1 MTAEMASWSA
11 DSMGQPSFNPGR
23 LTLARERNGLTK
35 QGLATLCGVSR
46 RTVTAWE
53 AGEVDAPPIEN
64 IAQVLNFPT
73 SFFCADDPLLI
84 AREGVSFRALS
95 SMTARQVSRVLAA
108 SALAAELSSWM
119 DERYSTPGLDLPDLS
134 ESQDNSA
141 SEHPENQEGLLP
153 AVVAESARSIWSI
166 HQQPVK
172 ALLPFLE
179 KKGVRIFSLPVAD
192 REVDAFSFWQEDRPF
207 ILLNTGK
214 TAERIRFDLAHEL
227 GHLLMHRGINTQR
240 NRAFEQQAQ
249 DFASSFLIPADAL
262 YAQVIGQLR
271 LEDVFQ
277 LKRYWKV
284 SAVAMVH
291 RLWELSIISEWHYRT
306 WMIDLSQR
314 GYRSAEPDGIHP
326 ESSRL
331 FKQLFQLTREDGWSS
346 RRIASEL
353 SIPEDELDSM
363 VFGLAIAP
371 APSNVTSTGASVPR
385 YGLRLVE

>member
-1 MTAEMASWSA
+1 M
-11 DSMGQPSFNPGR
+11 
-23 LTLARERNGLTK
+23 
-35 QGLATLCGVSR
+35 
-46 RTVTAWE
+46 
-53 AGEVDAPPIEN
+53 
-64 IAQVLNFPT
+64 
-73 SFFCADDPLLI
+73 
-84 AREGVSFRALS
+84 
-95 SMTARQVSRVLAA
+95 
-108 SALAAELSSWM
+108 
-119 DERYSTPGLDLPDLS
+119 
-134 ESQDNSA
+134 
-141 SEHPENQEGLLP
+141 
-153 AVVAESARSIWSI
+153 
-166 HQQPVK
+166 
-172 ALLPFLE
+172 
-179 KKGVRIFSLPVAD
+179 RIFSLPVAD

-214 TAERIRFDLAHEL
+214 TAERMRFDLAHEL

-240 NRAFEQQAQ
+240 SRAYEQQAQ

-262 YAQVIGQLR
+262 YAQVIGRLR

-326 ESSRL
+326 ESSKL

-371 APSNVTSTGASVPR
+371 APSSAPSTHVPVPP
-385 YGLRLVE
+385 YGLHLVE